1 MVALLVMGRMVSG
14 KRSTSNPT
22 KDPTKET
29 VPLLAREERLW
40 ETVEGPTFSTTLST
54 PRPF

>member
-14 KRSTSNPT
+14 KRSTSNPA

-40 ETVEGPTFSTTLST
+40 ETVEGPTFSTTPST